1 MPIEYSIMDKIT
13 SAVNQFGKRNTHDKL
28 CVSLSGGV
36 DSMVLLSAL
45 SKYRDQ
51 TRNYKTV
58 KQFELTA
65 VHINYNNRETCD
77 EEVRF
82 VQMYCELL
90 DVPLTVRH
98 ITEMKR
104 QRDDTRHEYETFTK
118 NIRFEEYEKQGCPI
132 LLGHNYEDTIENILS
147 NIASKKKYENLKG
160 MMPLTIQKNVIVMR
174 PLLHVSKTDIYAYA
188 EEHGIAHLPDS
199 TPVWSRRGKL
209 RDHVIPVLQNYEP
222 QILKGLT
229 ALSEYV
235 ANAHTCHDQKPSCR

>member
-1 MPIEYSIMDKIT
+1 MDKIT
-13 SAVNQFGKRNTHDKL
+13 STVNQFGKRNTYDKL

-36 DSMVLLSAL
+36 DSMVLLTAL
-45 SKYRDQ
+45 SKYRDE

-82 VQMYCELL
+82 VQMYCEIL

-118 NIRFEEYEKQGCPI
+118 NIRFEEYEKQRCPI

-160 MMPLTIQKNVIVMR
+160 MLPLTIQKDVIVMR

-199 TPVWSRRGKL
+199 TPEWSRRGKL
-209 RDHVIPVLQNYEP
+209 RDHVMPVLQQYEP
-222 QILKGLT
+222 QLLAGLV
-229 ALSEYV
+229 ALSEHV
-235 ANAHTCHDQKPSCR
+235 ADSHTYRDQKPSCR

>member
-1 MPIEYSIMDKIT
+1 MDKIT
-13 SAVNQFGKRNTHDKL
+13 STVNQFGKRNTHDKL

-36 DSMVLLSAL
+36 DSMVLLTAL
-45 SKYRDQ
+45 SKYRDE

-82 VQMYCELL
+82 VQMYCEIL

-118 NIRFEEYEKQGCPI
+118 NIRFEEYEKQRCPI

-160 MMPLTIQKNVIVMR
+160 MLPLTIQKDVIVMR

-199 TPVWSRRGKL
+199 TPEWSRRGKL
-209 RDHVIPVLQNYEP
+209 RDHVMPVLQQYEP
-222 QILKGLT
+222 QLLAGLV
-229 ALSEYV
+229 ALSEHV
-235 ANAHTCHDQKPSCR
+235 ADSHTYRDQKPSCR

>member
-1 MPIEYSIMDKIT
+1 MDKIT
-13 SAVNQFGKRNTHDKL
+13 STVNQFGKRNTHDKL

-36 DSMVLLSAL
+36 DSMVLLTAL
-45 SKYRDQ
+45 SKYRDE

-82 VQMYCELL
+82 VQMYCEIL

-118 NIRFEEYEKQGCPI
+118 NIRFEEYEKQRCPI

-160 MMPLTIQKNVIVMR
+160 MLPLTIQKDVIVMR
-174 PLLHVSKTDIYAYA
+174 PLLRVSKTDIYAYA

-199 TPVWSRRGKL
+199 TPEWSRRGKL
-209 RDHVIPVLQNYEP
+209 RDHVMPVLQQYEP
-222 QILKGLT
+222 QLLAGLV
-229 ALSEYV
+229 ALSEHV
-235 ANAHTCHDQKPSCR
+235 ADSHTYRDQKPSCR

>member
-1 MPIEYSIMDKIT
+1 MEKVT
-13 SAVNQFGKRNTHDKL
+13 STVNQFGRRNTHDKL

-36 DSMVLLSAL
+36 DSMVLLTAL
-45 SKYRDQ
+45 SKYRDE

-58 KQFELTA
+58 KQFDLTA

-82 VQMYCELL
+82 VQWYCELIN
-90 DVPLTVRH
+90 VPLTIRH

-118 NIRFEEYEKQGCPI
+118 NIRFEEYEKQRCPI

-160 MMPLTIQKNVIVMR
+160 MLPLTIQKDVIVMR
-174 PLLHVSKTDIYAYA
+174 PLLRVSKTDIYAYA

-199 TPVWSRRGKL
+199 TPEWSRRGKL
-209 RDHVIPVLQNYEP
+209 RDHVIPVLQQYEP
-222 QILKGLT
+222 QLLKGLT

-235 ANAHTCHDQKPSCR
+235 ANARTCHDQKPSCR